1 MMSALHAIPVLCPP
15 PLFFPMKFAPTIRLF
30 SFHPVCIR
38 SSLSGGIFLRYIPP
52 FFSHSSTFGFAL
64 RTKTGLFLI
73 CGVDWTYDDPTNL
86 LIHRHVD
93 REDAWPFLPPFRLI
107 RQAFERRRCAR
118 TELLAAVTARPALVG
133 WSLD

>member
-15 PLFFPMKFAPTIRLF
+15 PLFFPMIFAPTIRLF

-93 REDAWPFLPPFRLI
+93 REDAWPFVPPLF
-107 RQAFERRRCAR
+107 
-118 TELLAAVTARPALVG
+118 G
-133 WSLD
+133 